1 MVLRWRDELP
11 GAARGP
17 AAVLALTAA
26 PGPAANLGDHVGD
39 DPAAVARA
47 REGVAAALG
56 LPGERVLY
64 ARQVHGRS
72 VAVATGPW
80 PAGPPEDDA
89 IVTDRPG
96 LALAVLVADC
106 VPVLLADPERG
117 VVGVAHAGRRGMDE
131 GVVGAALAAMRDL
144 GATRVRAVLGPSVCG
159 RCYEVPAALR
169 DDVAARHP
177 VTASVTWTATPAL
190 DVAAGVLEQLA
201 AAGVPA
207 RQLPGCTVESPDL
220 GSVRRSGPGA
230 PRWAGLVH
238 LTGAAGP
245 L

>member
-1 MVLRWRDELP
+1 MVLRWREELP
-11 GAARGP
+11 GPAGGP
-17 AAVLALTAA
+17 GAVLALTAA
-26 PGPAANLGDHVGD
+26 PGPASNLGDHVGD
-39 DPAAVARA
+39 DPGAVAGARA
-47 REGVAAALG
+47 GVAAALG
-56 LPGERVLY
+56 LPGPHVLY
-64 ARQVHGRS
+64 ARQVHGRG

-80 PAGPPEDDA
+80 PAGPPEADA

-106 VPVLLADPERG
+106 VPVLLADPVAG

-144 GATRVRAVLGPSVCG
+144 GASGVRAVLGPSVCG

-169 DDVAARHP
+169 AEVAARHP

-201 AAGVPA
+201 AEGVPA
-207 RQLPGCTVESPDL
+207 RQLPGCTVESLDL

-238 LTGAAGP
+238 LAGP
-245 L
+245 A